1 MASALLASSTT
12 QGFPNFDRLVFVDV
26 SKHFG
31 RHRALAHVS
40 LECGTGEV
48 LGFLGGNGAG
58 KSTLLAL
65 AATMLEPSSG
75 HIRYSGRS
83 ARERGPSVRGNIG
96 LLGHEL
102 QLYPELTA
110 RENLEFFAELY
121 GLDQVS
127 DRSSKALR
135 HAGLSSRGDDFIG
148 GFSRGMRQRVALERT
163 LLHEPRLLLLDEPF
177 TGLDEGASSALV
189 ERLEALKRDGRIIL
203 LTTHDFEVAEL
214 VLDRAMLLRAG
225 RLLPFCQTGGS
236 LRARYLDAMRSEL
249 KPGRAE

>member
-1 MASALLASSTT
+1 
-12 QGFPNFDRLVFVDV
+12 
-26 SKHFG
+26 
-31 RHRALAHVS
+31 
-40 LECGTGEV
+40 
-48 LGFLGGNGAG
+48 
-58 KSTLLAL
+58 
-65 AATMLEPSSG
+65 MLEPSSG

-83 ARERGPSVRGNIG
+83 ARERGPSLRGNIG

-148 GFSRGMRQRVALERT
+148 GFSRGLRQRVRATLAAVVERGALERT

-189 ERLEALKRDGRIIL
+189 ERLQALKRDGRIIL

-236 LRARYLDAMRSEL
+236 LRSRYLDAMRSEL